1 MNGPQD
7 WVRLPLAQGNCSRVT
22 KTQTIRTCK
31 SAWIWQEA
39 SRSCCRVASRFG
51 QQHLTSRV
59 TFSTIFTQPRGYTFC
74 STLLIANL
82 GYVSKWYITDER
94 ANANQVTSI
103 SPHCIPFF
111 TPLPFKLLFKSNS
124 GNSVATL
131 RRLPSR
137 CVRLGH
143 RGATKHCEARK
154 ALAMET
160 VRDCNEKHVPHQH
173 TTSIQHITW
182 TTGIHNV
189 GWCVLMYLL
198 IKSNK
203 HNIVKRCKTVKR

>member
-1 MNGPQD
+1 M
-7 WVRLPLAQGNCSRVT
+7 RLPLAQGNCSRVT
-22 KTQTIRTCK
+22 KTQMIQTCK
-31 SAWIWQEA
+31 SAWIRQEA

-59 TFSTIFTQPRGYTFC
+59 TFSTIFIQPRRYTFC

-82 GYVSKWYITDER
+82 GYVSKWNITDER
-94 ANANQVTSI
+94 ANTNQVTSI

-173 TTSIQHITW
+173 TTTSTQHITW

-189 GWCVLMYLL
+189 G
-198 IKSNK
+198 
-203 HNIVKRCKTVKR
+203 

>member
-1 MNGPQD
+1 M
-7 WVRLPLAQGNCSRVT
+7 RLPLAQGNCSRVT
-22 KTQTIRTCK
+22 KTQTIQTCK
-31 SAWIWQEA
+31 SAVD
-39 SRSCCRVASRFG
+39 STRSFKVVLQSCISVRSTTPHKPCHIFNYFHSA
-51 QQHLTSRV
+51 TS
-59 TFSTIFTQPRGYTFC
+59 RGYTFC
-74 STLLIANL
+74 STLLIANS
-82 GYVSKWYITDER
+82 GYVSKWNITDER

-173 TTSIQHITW
+173 TTSTQHITW

-189 GWCVLMYLL
+189 G
-198 IKSNK
+198 
-203 HNIVKRCKTVKR
+203 